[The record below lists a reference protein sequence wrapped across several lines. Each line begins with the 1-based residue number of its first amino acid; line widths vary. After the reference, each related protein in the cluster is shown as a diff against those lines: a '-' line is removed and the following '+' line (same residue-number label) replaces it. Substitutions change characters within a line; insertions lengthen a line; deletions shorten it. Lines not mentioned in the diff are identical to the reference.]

1 MKTEDVEQ
9 FCEIEGRCWIWTRGC
24 DGRGK
29 PQMRLDGRPQ
39 YVRRVMRAHAD
50 GKPIAPRYVVTS
62 TCNNLLCVSPHCS
75 IKVSK
80 QTSAKMA
87 GARGAFSHPAKIARM
102 VATKALKSKYSSELI
117 QLVRDSKESARN
129 IALSTGMSHSHA
141 KSIRRGTIRRDNSN
155 PFAQL
160 MR

>member
-1 MKTEDVEQ
+1 MKIEDVEAL
-9 FCEIEGRCWIWTRGC
+9 CDIDGKCWIWTKGC
-24 DGRGK
+24 DSVGK
-29 PQMRLDGRPQ
+29 PQMRLDGKAQ
-39 YVRRVMRAHAD
+39 YVRRAMRAHAD
-50 GKPIAPRYVVTS
+50 GKPVAPRYVVTS
-62 TCNNLLCVSPHCS
+62 TCNNPLCVSPECS

-102 VATKALKSKYSSELI
+102 VATKAQKSKYSPELI
-117 QLVRDSKESARN
+117 QIVRESQGSARS
-129 IALSTGMSHSHA
+129 IATNAGMSLSHA
-141 KSIRRGTIRRDNSN
+141 KAIRTGASRRDNTN

>member
-1 MKTEDVEQ
+1 MKIEDVKQ
-9 FCEIEGRCWIWTRGC
+9 FCEIEGTCWIWTKGC

-39 YVRRVMRAHAD
+39 YARRVMRAQAD

-80 QTSAKMA
+80 QTSARMA

-102 VATKALKSKYSSELI
+102 VATKASKSKYSAELI
-117 QLVRDSKESARN
+117 QIVRESQGSASS
-129 IALSTGMSHSHA
+129 IATNAGMSLSHA
-141 KSIRRGTIRRDNSN
+141 KAIRTGASRRDNTN